1 MIGKSFWQEVLR
13 DGAILG
19 LVMAASHLFESF
31 MLFGDMSLSSM
42 SLVVT
47 IEMLVAAIFFVWY
60 LYRSAK
66 RCSLEADPQIGFP
79 YSTGLLYVFV
89 MSVLSGV
96 LVGLSHIIYINAI
109 GGYGAYVDAV
119 VVRFE
124 QMAELMPVDNSA
136 LFDQMIDQLTASE
149 KPTAMQ
155 AIVSSVNN
163 YIISGGFMGLIIA
176 GVVRRE
182 PKRDNFTE

>member
-1 MIGKSFWQEVLR
+1 MFGKSFWQQLLR
-13 DGAILG
+13 DGAVLG

-31 MLFGDMSLSSM
+31 MLFGNMSLSGM

-47 IEMLVAAIFFVWY
+47 IEMLIAAIFFVWF
-60 LYRSAK
+60 LYRSTK
-66 RCSLEADPQIGFP
+66 RRSLEADPQFGFP

-96 LVGLSHIIYINAI
+96 LVGLSHIIYISAI

-119 VVRFE
+119 IIRFE
-124 QMAELMPVDNSA
+124 QMAALMPADNSA

-149 KPTAMQ
+149 KPSVMQ
-155 AIVSSVNN
+155 TIISSVDN

-176 GVVRRE
+176 AVVRRE
-182 PKRDNFTE
+182 PKSDNFTE

>member
-1 MIGKSFWQEVLR
+1 MLGKTFWQEVLR
-13 DGAILG
+13 DGAVLG

-31 MLFGDMSLSSM
+31 MLFGDVALGSM
-42 SLVVT
+42 SLIVT
-47 IEMLVAAIFFVWY
+47 IEMLVVAIFFVWY

-66 RCSLEADPQIGFP
+66 RRSLEADAQVGFP
-79 YSTGLLYVFV
+79 YSTGLLYVFL

-96 LVGLSHIIYINAI
+96 LVGLSHIIYISAI

-124 QMAELMPVDNSA
+124 QIAALMPVDNSA
-136 LFDQMIDQLTASE
+136 LFDQMIEQLTAAE

-155 AIVSSVNN
+155 TIVSSVNN
-163 YIISGGFMGLIIA
+163 YIIFGGFMGLIIA
-176 GVVRRE
+176 AIVRRE

>member
-1 MIGKSFWQEVLR
+1 MFGKTFWQEVLR
-13 DGAILG
+13 DGAVLG

-31 MLFGDMSLSSM
+31 MLFGDMELGSM

-47 IEMLVAAIFFVWY
+47 IEMLAAAIFFVWY
-60 LYRSAK
+60 IYRSTK
-66 RCSLEADPQIGFP
+66 RRSLEADAQLGFP
-79 YSTGLLYVFV
+79 YSTGLFYIFV

-96 LVGLSHIIYINAI
+96 LVGLSHIIYISAI

-124 QMAELMPVDNSA
+124 QMAALMPVDNSA
-136 LFDQMIDQLTASE
+136 LFDQMIEQLTNSE
-149 KPTAMQ
+149 RPTAMQ

-163 YIISGGFMGLIIA
+163 YIISGGFLGLIIA
-176 GVVRRE
+176 GIVRRE